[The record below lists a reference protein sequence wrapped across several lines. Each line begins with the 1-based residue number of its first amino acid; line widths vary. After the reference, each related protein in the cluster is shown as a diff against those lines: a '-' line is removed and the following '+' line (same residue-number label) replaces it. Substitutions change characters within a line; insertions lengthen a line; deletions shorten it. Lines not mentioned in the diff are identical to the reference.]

1 MEKSS
6 NRQESAEVTALQAL
20 GWVASDPDRL
30 GAFLNMTGAASADL
44 ARNAADPA
52 FLGSVLD
59 FLLTEDALVI
69 GFCDSQALPYDTPMR
84 ARADLPG
91 GAQWHWT

>member
-1 MEKSS
+1 M
-6 NRQESAEVTALQAL
+6 TALQAL

-30 GAFLNMTGAASADL
+30 GAFLNMTGAAAADL
-44 ARNAADPA
+44 AQSVAEPA

-59 FLLTEDALVI
+59 FLLSEDVLVI
-69 GFCDSQALPYDTPMR
+69 GFCDSQNLPYDTPMR
-84 ARADLPG
+84 ARAALPG

>member
-1 MEKSS
+1 M
-6 NRQESAEVTALQAL
+6 QAL

-30 GAFLNMTGAASADL
+30 GAFLNMTGAAAGDL
-44 ARNAADPA
+44 AQSAAEPA

-59 FLLTEDALVI
+59 FLLSEDALVI
-69 GFCDSQALPYDTPMR
+69 GFCDSQNLPYDLPMQ
-84 ARADLPG
+84 ARAALPG

>member
-1 MEKSS
+1 M

-30 GAFLNMTGAASADL
+30 GAFLNMTGASSGDL
-44 ARNAADPA
+44 AQSAAEPA

-59 FLLTEDALVI
+59 FLLSEDALVI
-69 GFCDSQALPYDTPMR
+69 GFCDSLNLPYDTPMR

>member
-1 MEKSS
+1 V

-20 GWVASDPDRL
+20 SWVAGDPDRL
-30 GAFLNMTGAASADL
+30 GAFLNMTGAAPGDL
-44 ARNAADPA
+44 AKHAGEPA

-59 FLLTEDALVI
+59 FLLSEDALVT
-69 GFCDSQALPYDTPMR
+69 GFCDSQNLPYDTPMR
-84 ARADLPG
+84 ARAELPG